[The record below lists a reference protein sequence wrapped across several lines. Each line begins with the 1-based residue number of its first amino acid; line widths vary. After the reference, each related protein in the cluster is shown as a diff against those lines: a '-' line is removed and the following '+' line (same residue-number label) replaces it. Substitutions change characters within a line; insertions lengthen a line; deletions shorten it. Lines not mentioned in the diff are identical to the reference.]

1 MASLDDIIEALQA
14 RNSIIKKRN
23 YAQKAYGLMKAFETE
38 SVPPGSAAY
47 EIGKYL
53 TEKAIAEQIDL
64 NAAFTSMGGITGSYK
79 PGVGQSADQ
88 IALEN
93 LLTNAPNA
101 FAEQEG
107 LSYSLPAAIL
117 DKIGKKNLIEK
128 ALLDIDPVAQSIAN
142 PRPKLSD
149 IDLLGALKSVFTSEE

>member
-1 MASLDDIIEALQA
+1 MASLDDIIEALQT

-23 YAQKAYGLMKAFETE
+23 AAQKAYGLMKAFETE
-38 SVPPGSAAY
+38 SAPPGSAAY

-53 TEKAIAEQIDL
+53 TEKAMADQIDL
-64 NAAFTSMGGITGSYK
+64 NTAFSSMGGITGSYQA
-79 PGVGQSADQ
+79 GSSFDQ

-101 FAEQEG
+101 FAGQEG
-107 LSYSLPAAIL
+107 LSYSLPAEAL
-117 DKIGKKNLIEK
+117 NKIAKQSLLEK

-142 PRPKLSD
+142 PRPKLSEL
-149 IDLLGALKSVFTSEE
+149 DLLGALKSVFTSEE